1 MTVLKNVK
9 IKGQDL
15 RPDCAIKHVLWNQHP
30 DSLTSTLSSKEVIQ
44 KRCPKEPSPPEY
56 EVVAIEYFISHNV
69 LFE

>member
-1 MTVLKNVK
+1 MK

-56 EVVAIEYFISHNV
+56 EVVAIEYFISHNA